1 MDIERNVKQAAT
13 DVDAFLSTGHYVHD
27 YEHPHQVA
35 VEAPKATR
43 RDFAAHYRQ
52 WKNFKVLFGAA
63 YSWFA
68 LDVAFYGLGL
78 NSSII
83 LNAIGFGGATTGTPQ
98 HVRLRTRRARLI
110 AADHLRVAA
119 QRLHR

>member
-43 RDFAAHYRQ
+43 RDFAKHYSQ

-63 YSWFA
+63 CA
-68 LDVAFYGLGL
+68 
-78 NSSII
+78 SSFSLI
-83 LNAIGFGGATTGTPQ
+83 LLT
-98 HVRLRTRRARLI
+98 VRLVVRA
-110 AADHLRVAA
+110 
-119 QRLHR
+119 